1 MNSSG
6 LSGRELLI
14 AHYSLL
20 IRIDK
25 YLWCIRVFK
34 SRSIATDACDGGKV
48 KIDGKSVKPSRHVKI
63 AEVITVQQ
71 GYVKRSYKVI
81 ELLEKRVSAPIV
93 KNFAL
98 DITPKE
104 ELDKLVTAR
113 FVSYHSKFKGVGRPT
128 KKDRRLLDKFKV

>member
-1 MNSSG
+1 M
-6 LSGRELLI
+6 LI

-48 KIDGKSVKPSRHVKI
+48 KIEGKSIKPSRHVKI
-63 AEVITVQQ
+63 GEVITVQQ
-71 GYVKRSYKVI
+71 GYVKRAYKVI
-81 ELLEKRVSAPIV
+81 ELLEKRVSAPLV

-98 DITPKE
+98 DITPQD
-104 ELDKLVTAR
+104 ELDKLQTER
-113 FVSYHSKFKGVGRPT
+113 FVSYQSKFKGVGRPT
-128 KKDRRLLDKFKV
+128 KKDRRMIDKMNE